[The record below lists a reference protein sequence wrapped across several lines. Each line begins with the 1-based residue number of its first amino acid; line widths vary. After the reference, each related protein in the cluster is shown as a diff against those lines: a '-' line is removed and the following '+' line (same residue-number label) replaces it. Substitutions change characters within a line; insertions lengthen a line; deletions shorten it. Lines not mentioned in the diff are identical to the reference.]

1 MLYMV
6 TFTTNIP
13 QMLVYIP
20 YMDPMGMYNNCASH
34 KSYIGILLSTS
45 TNQHQHSS
53 QNTNASSL
61 FDGLTS
67 CCSNHTTPGT
77 NKKTHIICDHLRF
90 NWKHTTLFLYDW
102 NPNLPK
108 KTIKKLVNVGRFG
121 YVSKVVFGLQMA
133 PADTFHLWTLLLI
146 THSVFLART
155 PRGAHE
161 LTELEILRDTDHP
174 PN

>member
-77 NKKTHIICDHLRF
+77 NKKKHISFVTIYGSIESIQHCF
-90 NWKHTTLFLYDW
+90 YMIGTLIFQ
-102 NPNLPK
+102 K
-108 KTIKKLVNVGRFG
+108 KLLKKLVNVGRFG

-133 PADTFHLWTLLLI
+133 PADTFHL
-146 THSVFLART
+146 
-155 PRGAHE
+155 
-161 LTELEILRDTDHP
+161 
-174 PN
+174 